1 MHLKVVRFYRRIN
14 KQKEKEILS
23 NAVTWCNKAVT
34 DGHIL
39 SDYLWVKLSVKLS
52 ETENRTVVIEVE
64 MELVYKGYRGS
75 IFQDEKFWRFVS
87 IMTQVTT
94 ELYITASYYNF
105 VFLLKPQ
112 FKYKEETNITIYH
125 I

>member
-1 MHLKVVRFYRRIN
+1 
-14 KQKEKEILS
+14 
-23 NAVTWCNKAVT
+23 
-34 DGHIL
+34 
-39 SDYLWVKLSVKLS
+39 
-52 ETENRTVVIEVE
+52 

>member
-1 MHLKVVRFYRRIN
+1 
-14 KQKEKEILS
+14 
-23 NAVTWCNKAVT
+23 
-34 DGHIL
+34 
-39 SDYLWVKLSVKLS
+39 
-52 ETENRTVVIEVE
+52 
-64 MELVYKGYRGS
+64 
-75 IFQDEKFWRFVS
+75 
-87 IMTQVTT
+87 MTQVTT